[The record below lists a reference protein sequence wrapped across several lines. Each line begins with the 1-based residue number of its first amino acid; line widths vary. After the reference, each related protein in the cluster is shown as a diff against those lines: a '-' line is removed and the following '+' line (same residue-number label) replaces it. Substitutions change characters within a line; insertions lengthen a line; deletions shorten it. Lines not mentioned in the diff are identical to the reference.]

1 MNRDTY
7 QCVTNSTE

>member
-7 QCVTNSTE
+7 QQMVRY